1 MINSHNTSCYCI
13 KYANLNKPQFWL
25 SIRYKDVNF
34 FTILS
39 NFIHKL
45 KQNTH

>member
-1 MINSHNTSCYCI
+1 MIISHNTSYCCI

-25 SIRYKDVNF
+25 NLRLIDINF
-34 FTILS
+34 FAILS

-45 KQNTH
+45 M